1 MMKGYR
7 EDDLSAERWVYRS
20 KSYLEGEPAVRDIEI
35 ELD

>member
-7 EDDLSAERWVYRS
+7 EDELESERWVHS
-20 KSYLEGEPAVRDIEI
+20 SQSYLDAEPTVRDIEI